1 MLEGEGL
8 LYFRAN
14 IPIVIDPLDVHLV
27 NWTVKMID
35 FIVHSLGSL
44 IEQLAMG
51 LEFDL
56 ARRLLDETL
65 AHLMET

>member
-1 MLEGEGL
+1 MVEEDGILF
-8 LYFRAN
+8 FRVN
-14 IPIVIDPLDVHLV
+14 VPVVVDPLDVHLV

-35 FIVHSLGSL
+35 YIVNSLGSL

-51 LEFDL
+51 LEYDV

-65 AHLMET
+65 AHLMEA